1 MVVGLGIDLVE
12 VERIRKAME
21 NPRFVYRILTDV
33 ERQFCTTPAR
43 VAGRWAAKEAIYKAA
58 GITTLTWHDIEITN
72 GPFGAP
78 SVRILTNHWDG
89 KRLRLNVS
97 ISHEK
102 HHAMAVAVLER
113 LVIQVPTP

>member
-12 VERIRKAME
+12 IDRIRKAME
-21 NPRFVYRILTDV
+21 NPRFVYRILTDA
-33 ERQFCTTPAR
+33 ERQICTSPTR
-43 VAGRWAAKEAIYKAA
+43 VAGRWAAKEAIYKATGLA
-58 GITTLTWHDIEITN
+58 NLNWRDIEITN
-72 GPFGAP
+72 DPFGAP
-78 SVRILTNHWDG
+78 SVRILSNQWDG

-102 HHAMAVAVLER
+102 NHAIAVAVLER

>member
-12 VERIRKAME
+12 VDRIRRAME
-21 NPRFVYRILTDV
+21 NPRFVYRILTDA
-33 ERQFCTTPAR
+33 EREFCTSPAR
-43 VAGRWAAKEAIYKAA
+43 VAGRWAAKEAIYKAV
-58 GITTLTWHDIEITN
+58 GLTTLTWHDIEITN
-72 GPFGAP
+72 DPFGAP
-78 SVRILTNHWDG
+78 TARILTNQWDG

-102 HHAMAVAVLER
+102 NHAIAVAVLER